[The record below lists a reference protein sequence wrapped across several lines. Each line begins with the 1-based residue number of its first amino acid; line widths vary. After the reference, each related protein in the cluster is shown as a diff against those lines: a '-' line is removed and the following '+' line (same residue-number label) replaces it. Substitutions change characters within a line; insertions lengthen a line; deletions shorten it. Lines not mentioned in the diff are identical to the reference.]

1 MFDIIK
7 KDFLLNEKQL
17 NDFIIYYNLLLEWNN
32 KFNITSI
39 TNENDVEIKHFYDS
53 LKGFTL
59 FKENAKVVEIGSG
72 GGFPSIPLMILR
84 RDLEFTLIE
93 SVGKKCLFLSEV
105 IKKLNLNATV
115 LNIRAE
121 DGAKKSNLRE
131 SFDHVTARA
140 VARLNTLAEYCIPF
154 IKIGGT
160 FIAYK
165 GSDVLEEQEAQNA
178 VKKLGAQ
185 FNEKLSYPLFD
196 NGERNIYVYKKV
208 EKTDLKYPRG
218 NGKERKNPL

>member
-1 MFDIIK
+1 MFKIIE
-7 KDFLLNEKQL
+7 KDFLLKNEQINK
-17 NDFIIYYNLLLEWNN
+17 FKEYYNLLLEWNS
-32 KFNITSI
+32 KFNLTSI
-39 TNENDVEIKHFYDS
+39 TEESEVEIKHFYDS
-53 LKGFTL
+53 LKGYKF

-84 RDLEFTLIE
+84 EDLNFTLIE
-93 SVGKKCLFLSEV
+93 SVGKKCIFLKEV

-121 DGAKKSNLRE
+121 DGAKNLTLRE

-154 IKIGGT
+154 IKVGGT

-165 GSDVLEEQEAQNA
+165 GSDILEESEAQNA
-178 VKKLGAQ
+178 VKKLGA
-185 FNEKLSYPLFD
+185 KLENVDKYSLFD
-196 NGERNIYVYKKV
+196 YGERNIYVYKKI
-208 EKTDLKYPRG
+208 EKTDKKYPRG

>member
-7 KDFLLNEKQL
+7 KDFLLTEEQL
-17 NDFIIYYNLLLEWNN
+17 NDFKIFYFLLLEWNE
-32 KFNITSI
+32 KFNLTSI
-39 TNENDVEIKHFYDS
+39 LNEKDVEIKHFYDS
-53 LKGFTL
+53 LKGFSH

-93 SVGKKCLFLSEV
+93 SVNKKCIFLNEV

-121 DGAKKSNLRE
+121 DGAKNVNLRE
-131 SFDHVTARA
+131 KFDHVTARA
-140 VARLNTLAEYCIPF
+140 VARLNTLCEYCIPF

-165 GSDVLEEQEAQNA
+165 GSDILEEVEAQNA
-178 VKKLGAQ
+178 VKKLGATLYKK
-185 FNEKLSYPLFD
+185 ESYPLFN
-196 NGERNIYVYKKV
+196 NGERNIYVYKKI
-208 EKTDLKYPRG
+208 EKTDAKYPRG

>member
-7 KDFLLNEKQL
+7 KDFLLTEEQL
-17 NDFIIYYNLLLEWNN
+17 NDFKIFYSLLLEWNE
-32 KFNITSI
+32 KFNLTSI
-39 TNENDVEIKHFYDS
+39 LNEKDVEIKHFYDS
-53 LKGFTL
+53 LKGFNY

-93 SVGKKCLFLSEV
+93 SVNKKCIFLNEV
-105 IKKLNLNATV
+105 IKKLNLKAKV

-121 DGAKKSNLRE
+121 DGAKNVNLRE
-131 SFDHVTARA
+131 NFDHVTARA
-140 VARLNTLAEYCIPF
+140 VARLNTLCEYCIPF

-165 GSDVLEEQEAQNA
+165 GSDVLEEVEAQNA
-178 VKKLGAQ
+178 VKKLGATLYKK
-185 FNEKLSYPLFD
+185 ESYPLFD
-196 NGERNIYVYKKV
+196 NGERNIYVYKKI
-208 EKTDLKYPRG
+208 EKTDAKYPRG

>member
-1 MFDIIK
+1 MFNIIK
-7 KDFLLNEKQL
+7 KDFLLSEEQL
-17 NDFIIYYNLLLEWNN
+17 NNFIEYYNLLLEWNN

-39 TNENDVEIKHFYDS
+39 TNEEDVEIKHFYDS

-59 FKENAKVVEIGSG
+59 FKENSTVVEIGSG

-84 RDLEFTLIE
+84 RDLKFTLIE
-93 SVGKKCLFLSEV
+93 SVGKKCLFLKEI

-121 DGAKKSNLRE
+121 DGAKNSNLRE

-165 GSDVLEEQEAQNA
+165 GSDEIEEKEAQTA
-178 VKKLGAQ
+178 VKKLGAE
-185 FNEKLSYPLFD
+185 FKEKLSYPLFN
-196 NGERNIYVYKKV
+196 NGKRNIYVYKKV

>member
-7 KDFLLNEKQL
+7 KDFLLTEEQL
-17 NDFIIYYNLLLEWNN
+17 NDFKIFYFLLLEWNE
-32 KFNITSI
+32 KFNLTSI
-39 TNENDVEIKHFYDS
+39 LNEKDVEIKHFYDS
-53 LKGFTL
+53 LKGFSH

-93 SVGKKCLFLSEV
+93 SVNKKCIFLNEV

-121 DGAKKSNLRE
+121 DGAKNVNLRE
-131 SFDHVTARA
+131 KFDHVTARA
-140 VARLNTLAEYCIPF
+140 VARLNTLCEYCIPF

-165 GSDVLEEQEAQNA
+165 GSDVLEEEEAQNA
-178 VKKLGAQ
+178 VKKLGATLYKK
-185 FNEKLSYPLFD
+185 ESYPLFN
-196 NGERNIYVYKKV
+196 NGERNIYVYKKI
-208 EKTDLKYPRG
+208 EKTDAKYPRG

>member
-7 KDFLLNEKQL
+7 KDFLLTEEQL
-17 NDFIIYYNLLLEWNN
+17 NDFKIFYSLLLEWNE
-32 KFNITSI
+32 KFNLTSI
-39 TNENDVEIKHFYDS
+39 LNEKDVEIKHFYDS
-53 LKGFTL
+53 LKGFSH

-93 SVGKKCLFLSEV
+93 SVNKKCIFLNEV
-105 IKKLNLNATV
+105 IKKLKLNAKV

-121 DGAKKSNLRE
+121 DGAKNVNLRE
-131 SFDHVTARA
+131 KFDHVTARA
-140 VARLNTLAEYCIPF
+140 VARLNTLCEYCIPF

-165 GSDVLEEQEAQNA
+165 GSDVLEEVEAQNA
-178 VKKLGAQ
+178 VKKLGAALYKK
-185 FNEKLSYPLFD
+185 ESYPLFN
-196 NGERNIYVYKKV
+196 NGERNIYVYKKI
-208 EKTDLKYPRG
+208 EKTDAKYPRG

>member
-7 KDFLLNEKQL
+7 KDFLLTEEQI
-17 NDFIIYYNLLLEWNN
+17 NDFKIFYSLLLEWNE
-32 KFNITSI
+32 KFNLTSI
-39 TNENDVEIKHFYDS
+39 LNEKDVEIKHFYDS
-53 LKGFTL
+53 LKGFSY

-93 SVGKKCLFLSEV
+93 SVNKKCIFLNEV

-121 DGAKKSNLRE
+121 DGAKNDNLRE
-131 SFDHVTARA
+131 KFDHVTARA
-140 VARLNTLAEYCIPF
+140 IARLNTLCEYCIPF

-165 GSDVLEEQEAQNA
+165 GSDVLEEAEAQNA
-178 VKKLGAQ
+178 VKKLGATLYKK
-185 FNEKLSYPLFD
+185 ESYPLFN
-196 NGERNIYVYKKV
+196 NGERNIYVYKKI
-208 EKTDLKYPRG
+208 EKTDAKYPRG

>member
-1 MFDIIK
+1 MFNIIK
-7 KDFLLNEKQL
+7 KDFLLSEEQL
-17 NDFIIYYNLLLEWNN
+17 NNFIEYYNLLLEWNN

-39 TNENDVEIKHFYDS
+39 TNEEDVEIKHFYDS

-59 FKENAKVVEIGSG
+59 FKENSTVVEIGSG

-84 RDLEFTLIE
+84 RDLKFTLIE
-93 SVGKKCLFLSEV
+93 SVGKKCLFLKEI

-121 DGAKKSNLRE
+121 DGAKNSNLRE

-165 GSDVLEEQEAQNA
+165 GSDEIEEKEAQTA
-178 VKKLGAQ
+178 VKKLGAE
-185 FNEKLSYPLFD
+185 FKEKLSYPLFN
-196 NGERNIYVYKKV
+196 NGQRNIYVYKKV

>member
-7 KDFLLNEKQL
+7 KDFLLTEEQL
-17 NDFIIYYNLLLEWNN
+17 NDFKIFYSLLLEWNE
-32 KFNITSI
+32 KFNLTSI
-39 TNENDVEIKHFYDS
+39 LNEKEVEIKHFYDS
-53 LKGFTL
+53 LKGFNY

-93 SVGKKCLFLSEV
+93 SVNKKCIFLNEV
-105 IKKLNLNATV
+105 IKKLNLNAKV

-121 DGAKKSNLRE
+121 EGAKNVNLRE
-131 SFDHVTARA
+131 NFDHVTARA
-140 VARLNTLAEYCIPF
+140 VARLNTLCEYCIPF

-165 GSDVLEEQEAQNA
+165 GSDVLEEVEAKNA
-178 VKKLGAQ
+178 VKKLGATLYKK
-185 FNEKLSYPLFD
+185 ESYPLFN
-196 NGERNIYVYKKV
+196 NGERNIYVYKKI
-208 EKTDLKYPRG
+208 EKTDAKYPRG